1 MTHLGRFPVSV
12 NSDGFELIGGRLL
25 TRLGSLLE
33 CVETIEVDGLSV
45 EMLEVEARQIRK
57 VHVHDPALAALEVQE

>member
-25 TRLGSLLE
+25 TRLGLLLE
-33 CVETIEVDGLSV
+33 CVEIIEVDGLSV

-57 VHVHDPALAALEVQE
+57 VHVHDPSFSGV

>member
-1 MTHLGRFPVSV
+1 
-12 NSDGFELIGGRLL
+12 L

>member
-1 MTHLGRFPVSV
+1 M
-12 NSDGFELIGGRLL
+12 

-57 VHVHDPALAALEVQE
+57 VHVHDPALAELEVQE